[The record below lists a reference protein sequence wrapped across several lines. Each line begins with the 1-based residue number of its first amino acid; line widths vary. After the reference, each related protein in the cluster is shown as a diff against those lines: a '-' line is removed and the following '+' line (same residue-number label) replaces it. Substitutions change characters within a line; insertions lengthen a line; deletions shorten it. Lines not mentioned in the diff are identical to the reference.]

1 MQLTGKQIADQG
13 IIVGYAEENIQQQG
27 IDLRV
32 EQIDLVGSGG
42 FIPTIGKTVLP
53 EYKQVDECTETG
65 IWNLEPGYYSVRF
78 VEGCKIPCDRVM
90 VLIHR
95 SSVIRCGAE
104 IVSAQWDANF
114 QTEKMGC
121 FLRVNVP
128 IKIQKYARLAQT
140 RIFETEKVGKDY
152 LYNGQFQGK

>member
-1 MQLTGKQIADQG
+1 MQLTGKLIAEQG
-13 IIVGYAEENIQQQG
+13 IITGFDPNNIQQQG

-32 EQIDLVGSGG
+32 ESISIVGSGG
-42 FIPTIGKTVLP
+42 HIPATGKTCLP
-53 EYKQVDECTETG
+53 ENREVSCTEEG
-65 IWNLEPGYYSVRF
+65 VWCLYPGYYEVRF
-78 VEGCKIPCDRVM
+78 MEGCEIPCNRVM

-114 QTEKMGC
+114 HTEKMGC
-121 FLRVNVP
+121 FFKVNVP
-128 IKIQKYARLAQT
+128 MSIEKGARLAQT
-140 RIFETEKVGKDY
+140 RVFETEDVDENY